1 MTQLYPIYY
10 GNLASQNGTLYRIE
24 ILSPDSSNIPTE
36 DRFPVDTP
44 IEIEWQET
52 SKLDPVQGS
61 SLTLKLLSESDRHF
75 INLYQVA
82 VGSVVCRL
90 YRNGAL
96 YWTGTLDPEFYEE
109 PYSYKSDY
117 EVSVTFSDFAILDR
131 LKWNKKGLL
140 SLQQLIDYALSNL
153 YLGDINI
160 PVDYC
165 ISTLNAD
172 TGELINFN
180 EIYLSCDNFYDEDD
194 EPMTFREVLEG
205 ALQPFALRLLQKNGS
220 FTIYD
225 LNAVYNDS
233 TILQQVYW
241 TDTDAMLGVDNT
253 YNNIVVTFSPYADAE
268 IIDASLDHDE
278 TLKGE
283 DGFLYYTDSKRV
295 YNEDDFD
302 DVAPG
307 FTIANGSDNG
317 AKHPITLFN
326 GARFFRIDSIY
337 SGSDDAGI
345 AWQYKRPGR
354 VGDQK
359 VIPVNDFTKVWN
371 NGPGTTVLAKII
383 AQSKPAFI
391 GTDPNHKDKFKLKI
405 SLSALIDVRYNPFE
419 SASKHNKEEQ
429 YDKLQNWSNFAYIPV
444 KLELLDSEG
453 TVLYHY
459 NNADMVGKNGY
470 NNTIKGWIT
479 GDAACDEM
487 FLCYYDWDNRKD
499 KSGLGGWAKNK
510 QTTGYYRDGSF
521 PSLWEE
527 RGDGEFIE
535 LPPCG
540 GWLRFTI
547 CSGLY
552 QIDYNLEEKNI
563 QQLLYWSL
571 YKNPQVSLVK
581 AIGSDIDDED
591 IEDSAWINRD
601 AEEELTIDTIIG
613 TPHEHYPPSARGVV
627 MDNNMQAITKFSRAG
642 NTDRLERLLIATVY
656 SQYATRMAT
665 ISGLAKLIPQMA
677 ILTEASS
684 SGKFLITSERQN
696 IIEDSAEIKM
706 VEFVPDDFIAVEYK
720 D

>member
-36 DRFPVDTP
+36 VRFPADTP

-172 TGELINFN
+172 NGELINFN

-194 EPMTFREVLEG
+194 EPMTFREVLGG

-225 LNAVYNDS
+225 LNAIYNDT
-233 TILQQVYW
+233 TIQQQVYW

-253 YNNIVVTFSPYADAE
+253 YNNIVVTFSPYADAD

-278 TLKGE
+278 TLKGVE
-283 DGFLYYTDSKRV
+283 GLQYWINQYEYSIPAFI
-295 YNEDDFD
+295 
-302 DVAPG
+302 
-307 FTIANGSDNG
+307 IANGDDSGQTHPMTLLNG
-317 AKHPITLFN
+317 AK
-326 GARFFRIDSIY
+326 FFRVDSIY
-337 SGSDDAGI
+337 SGDNEAGF
-345 AWQYKRPGR
+345 AWQYKYRL
-354 VGDQK
+354 K
-359 VIPVNDFTKVWN
+359 ETELVISKNEFHKVWQK
-371 NGPGTTVLAKII
+371 GVGSTLLSKEI
-383 AQSKPAFI
+383 AMTNLGFI
-391 GTDPNHKDKFKLKI
+391 GYGGVNQSAYKLKI
-405 SLSALIDVRYNPFE
+405 TLSTLIDVRYNPFE
-419 SASKHNKEEQ
+419 DASGKNMEEQ
-429 YDKLQNWSNFAYIPV
+429 YDDLQNWSNFAYIPV
-444 KLELLDSEG
+444 KLELLDSNG
-453 TVLYHY
+453 TILYHY
-459 NNADMVGKNGY
+459 NNADMVGKEGY
-470 NNTIKGWIT
+470 NNAIKGWIP
-479 GDAACDEM
+479 GEAACDEM
-487 FLCYYDWDNRKD
+487 FLCYYDWDNRKS
-499 KSGLGGWAKNK
+499 KSGLGGWNKNK
-510 QTTGYYRDGSF
+510 QIIGYYRDKL
-521 PSLWEE
+521 PALWKKRKE
-527 RGDGEFIE
+527 GEFIS

-552 QIDYNLEEKNI
+552 QIDYKLEEKNI
-563 QQLLYWSL
+563 QRLLYWTL
-571 YKNPQVSLVK
+571 YKEPQVSVVK
-581 AIGSDIDDED
+581 AIGTDIDAED
-591 IEDSAWINRD
+591 FEDSAWINRD
-601 AEEELTIDTIIG
+601 ADEELTIDTIIG

-642 NTDRLERLLIATVY
+642 NTDRLERLLIATAY

>member
-36 DRFPVDTP
+36 VRFPADTP

-160 PVDYC
+160 PIDYC

-180 EIYLSCDNFYDEDD
+180 DIYLSCDNFYDEDD

-225 LNAVYNDS
+225 LNAIYNDT
-233 TILQQVYW
+233 TIQQQVYW

-253 YNNIVVTFSPYADAE
+253 YNNIVVTFSPYADAD

-278 TLKGE
+278 TLKGVE
-283 DGFLYYTDSKRV
+283 GLQYWINQYEYSIPAFI
-295 YNEDDFD
+295 
-302 DVAPG
+302 
-307 FTIANGSDNG
+307 IANGDDSGQTHSMTLLNG
-317 AKHPITLFN
+317 AK
-326 GARFFRIDSIY
+326 FFRVDSIY
-337 SGSDDAGI
+337 SGDNEAGF
-345 AWQYKRPGR
+345 AWQYKYRH
-354 VGDQK
+354 K
-359 VIPVNDFTKVWN
+359 ETELVISKNEFHKVWQK
-371 NGPGTTVLAKII
+371 GVGSTLLSKEI
-383 AQSKPAFI
+383 AMTNLGFI
-391 GTDPNHKDKFKLKI
+391 GYGGVNQSAYKLKI
-405 SLSALIDVRYNPFE
+405 TLSTLIDVRYNPFE
-419 SASKHNKEEQ
+419 DASEKNMEDQ
-429 YDKLQNWSNFAYIPV
+429 YDDLQNWSNFAYIPV
-444 KLELLDSEG
+444 KLELLDSNG
-453 TVLYHY
+453 TILYHY
-459 NNADMVGKNGY
+459 NNADMVGKEGY
-470 NNTIKGWIT
+470 NNAIKGWIP
-479 GDAACDEM
+479 GEAACDEM
-487 FLCYYDWDNRKD
+487 FLCYYDWDNRKS
-499 KSGLGGWAKNK
+499 KSGLGGWNKNK
-510 QTTGYYRDGSF
+510 QIIGYYRGKL
-521 PSLWEE
+521 PALWKKRKE
-527 RGDGEFIE
+527 GEFIS

-552 QIDYNLEEKNI
+552 QIDYKLEEKNI
-563 QQLLYWSL
+563 QRLLYWTL
-571 YKNPQVSLVK
+571 YKEPQVSVVK
-581 AIGSDIDDED
+581 AIGTDIDAED
-591 IEDSAWINRD
+591 FEDSAWINRD

-627 MDNNMQAITKFSRAG
+627 MNNNMQAITKFSRAG
-642 NTDRLERLLIATVY
+642 NTDRLERLLIATAY
-656 SQYATRMAT
+656 SQYATRRAT

-696 IIEDSAEIKM
+696 IIEDSAEIKI